1 MRAIYKTKHDLL
13 MEQIEPLRERFEIRG
28 EYAGIHILL
37 TSQKGESEEELI
49 QKAAEAG
56 VKVYG
61 LSSYFIHPEH
71 DHRASHGSAGVRE
84 LKRSTDYG
92 RSAAPHGMLESITY

>member
-1 MRAIYKTKHDLL
+1 MNGIYKTKHDLL

-28 EYAGIHILL
+28 EHAGIHILL

-56 VKVYG
+56 VRVYG

-71 DHRASHGSAGVRE
+71 NHRPATVVLGYASLSEAQITEGVRL
-84 LKRSTDYG
+84 LKECWG
-92 RSAAPHGMLESITY
+92 V

>member
-61 LSSYFIHPEH
+61 LSSYFIHPEP
-71 DHRASHGSAGVRE
+71 DHRPATVVLGYASLSEAQIMEGVRLLME
-84 LKRSTDYG
+84 CWG
-92 RSAAPHGMLESITY
+92 A